1 MLNGLLGFIY
11 YVDFCTLLLVGNF
24 INNAKSTNYKVSN
37 FKWCWWLFTNNPF
50 LWKHR
55 SLLITILDFC
65 MSIHDTS
72 VCHHVMSS
80 RSLISTEKHLGW
92 PRKARSIYNSE
103 NSWPKGFLPSCLRTI
118 RNTSH
123 SIITALNGVWE
134 KGEIQILKSLKNWQC
149 ATPWRQ

>member
-37 FKWCWWLFTNNPF
+37 FKWCWWLFNNNPF

-72 VCHHVMSS
+72 VFHHVMSS

-92 PRKARSIYNSE
+92 PRKARSICNSE
-103 NSWPKGFLPSCLRTI
+103 YILLSQIVPMWRSINIWKGLSSRMTTVYC
-118 RNTSH
+118 
-123 SIITALNGVWE
+123 
-134 KGEIQILKSLKNWQC
+134 QIV
-149 ATPWRQ
+149 ATPVLKDDLYIRI